1 MQTTSRDGLQPHHL
15 LRKAVIYIRQSTGH
29 QVLSNLESQKL
40 QLAMKE
46 HALRLG
52 FPDESIVLIESDTG
66 ISANS
71 TAGRHGYK
79 DLLAQVAMGEVGVI
93 LSYESTRLSRNCSDW
108 YPLLDLCALN
118 HCLIADRDGV
128 YDPSTPNGRLL
139 LGMKG
144 MVSELELHTL
154 RGRLLAGVANKA
166 QRGELALVLPAGL
179 VRLENGAVL
188 KDPDLQVQELI
199 ALVFSTFLSLRS
211 AAKVVRHFR
220 RHGLCVPRR
229 PRNDQTRLRPAS
241 LASVVAILRNPAYA
255 GAFVYGKTRSVRSK
269 DPQRAR
275 PHSQRRPQ
283 SQWRVL
289 LKDRYPAYITWET
302 FERIQSML
310 ADNYAEYDRNKSRG
324 VPRDGAAL
332 LQGLCYCAECGHKMV
347 VQYKG
352 GSRYLCNFL
361 RQQTQAPVCQYLP
374 ADPIDQSVVA
384 AFFAALSPVE
394 LNLYEQAQRQ
404 KQAQHQEVKNA
415 QQRHLQRLRYEVEL
429 ARRQYDRVDPDHR
442 LVASELERRWE
453 VALHALQQ
461 SEQRYQE
468 DDLKLQTETESMIP
482 EELRTAFENIGQ
494 SLPTLW
500 STETL
505 SRSMKKAL
513 LRCLID
519 KVVLK
524 RLEAREHI
532 MVRIVWRGGAYTETE
547 LGVPVHALCDLSSY
561 QEMEK
566 AILEL
571 ETAGQSDAQ
580 IAQTLTER
588 GFRSPQRDRLLEST
602 VKAIRLKH
610 QRFHRYR
617 APRPRQ
623 VPGYLTVPQMAQ
635 ELGVTPHW
643 IYHLIDRGL
652 IDVKRDDR
660 TRLYLFPDHPDT
672 LAHLRQLKSELI
684 RPVSPRQEHQDA

>member
-1 MQTTSRDGLQPHHL
+1 MQTTPHDGLQPHHL
-15 LRKAVIYIRQSTGH
+15 LRKAVIYIRQSTAH
-29 QVLSNLESQKL
+29 QVLSNLESQKM

-52 FPDESIVLIESDTG
+52 FPEDAIVIVESDTG

-79 DLLAQVAMGEVGVI
+79 DLLAQVALGEVGII
-93 LSYESTRLSRNCSDW
+93 LSYESARLSRNCSDW
-108 YPLLDLCALN
+108 YPLLDLCTLN

-128 YDPSTPNGRLL
+128 YDPSTPNGRLI

-144 MVSELELHTL
+144 MVSEIELHTI

-166 QRGELALVLPAGL
+166 QRGELALALPAGL
-179 VRLENGAVL
+179 VRLENGAVV

-199 ALVFSTFLSLRS
+199 ALVFSSFLSFRS

-220 RHGLCVPRR
+220 CHSLCVPRCH
-229 PRNDQTRLRPAS
+229 RNDHTVLRPAS

-275 PHSQRRPQ
+275 PHQCRRPQ

-289 LKDRYPAYITWET
+289 LKDRYPAYISWET

-324 VPRDGAAL
+324 APRDGAAL
-332 LQGLCYCAECGHKMV
+332 LQGLCYCGECGHKMV

-361 RQQTQAPVCQYLP
+361 HQQTQGPVCQYLP
-374 ADPIDQSVVA
+374 ADPIDQYVIE

-394 LNLYEQAQRQ
+394 LNLYEQAQKQR
-404 KQAQHQEVKNA
+404 QAQQQEVRLA

-453 VALHALQQ
+453 VALQTLQQ
-461 SEQRYQE
+461 TEQRYEQ
-468 DDLKLQTETESMIP
+468 DDSKMQAETEQMIP
-482 EELRTAFENIGQ
+482 EELRAAFENVGQ
-494 SLPTLW
+494 ALPALW
-500 STETL
+500 STESL
-505 SRSMKKAL
+505 SRPLRKAL

-519 KVVLK
+519 KVVLR
-524 RLEAREHI
+524 RLEPRDHVL
-532 MVRIVWRGGAYTETE
+532 VRIVWRGGAYTETD
-547 LGVPVHALCDLSSY
+547 LAVPVHTLRDLSSY
-561 QEMEK
+561 NDLET

-571 ETAGQSDAQ
+571 EVAGQSDGQ
-580 IAQTLTER
+580 IAQILTER
-588 GFRSPQRDRLLEST
+588 GFRSPQRDSLLEST

-623 VPGYLTVPQMAQ
+623 VPGYLTVPQMAK
-635 ELGVTPHW
+635 ELGVTAHW

-652 IDVKRDDR
+652 IDVKRDEK
-660 TRLYLFPDHPDT
+660 TRLYLFADHPDT
-672 LAHLRQLKSELI
+672 LTSLRKLRSELI

>member
-1 MQTTSRDGLQPHHL
+1 MQTLPPDGLRPQHL

-52 FPDESIVLIESDTG
+52 FPEESIVLVESDTG
-66 ISANS
+66 TSANS
-71 TAGRHGYK
+71 TAGRRGYK
-79 DLLAQVAMGEVGVI
+79 DLLSQVALGEVGVI

-179 VRLENGAVL
+179 LRLETGTVV
-188 KDPDLQVQELI
+188 KDPDLQVQELV
-199 ALVFSTFLSLRS
+199 ALVFSSFLSLRS

-220 RHGLCVPRR
+220 HHGLCVPRR
-229 PRNDQTRLRPAS
+229 SRSGQTCLRPAS

-255 GAFVYGKTRSVRSK
+255 GAFVYGKSRSVRSK

-283 SQWRVL
+283 SQWPVL
-289 LKDRYPAYITWET
+289 LKDRYPAYISWES
-302 FERIQSML
+302 FERIQAML

-332 LQGLCYCAECGHKMV
+332 LQGLCYCAECGHKMA

-361 RQQTQAPVCQYLP
+361 RQQSQAPVCQYLP
-374 ADPIDQSVVA
+374 ADPVDQYVVE
-384 AFFAALSPVE
+384 AFFAALSPIE
-394 LNLYEQAQRQ
+394 LNLYEQAQSQR
-404 KQAQHQEVKNA
+404 QAQHQEVQKA
-415 QQRHLQRLRYEVEL
+415 QQRHLQRLRYEVDL

-453 VALHALQQ
+453 AALHALQQ
-461 SEQRYQE
+461 TEQRYQK
-468 DDLKLQTETESMIP
+468 DALKMQAEAEPLIP
-482 EELRTAFENIGQ
+482 AELRTAFENIGQ
-494 SLPTLW
+494 SLPSLW
-500 STETL
+500 PTEAL

-519 KVVLK
+519 KVVLR
-524 RLEAREHI
+524 RLASRDHV

-547 LGVPVHALCDLSSY
+547 LSVPVHALRDLSSY
-561 QEMEK
+561 PEMEA

-571 ETAGQSDAQ
+571 EATGQSDAQ
-580 IAQTLTER
+580 IAQTLTKR
-588 GFRSPQRDRLLEST
+588 GFRSPQHERLLEST

-617 APRPRQ
+617 VPRPRR
-623 VPGYLTVPQMAQ
+623 VPGYLTVPQLAQ
-635 ELGVTPHW
+635 ELGVTAHW
-643 IYHLIDRGL
+643 LYHLIDRGL
-652 IDVKRDDR
+652 IDVQRDEK
-660 TRLYLFPDHPDT
+660 TRLYLFADHPET
-672 LAHLRQLKSELI
+672 LTHLRHLRDELI